1 MADLARARAALRPP
15 VCGGTSRNSLT
26 IALRS
31 TDTRRTISDDACRR
45 AEETAVTEFPWTR
58 SYPAGVRWDA
68 ELPLMPVQQFLD
80 DAVAHWPDHPALEFM
95 GRVVSYRELGEL
107 ADRAAAG
114 LQRLGVGPGVH
125 VGLYLPNSPHYPI
138 AFFGVLKAGGT
149 VVNYSPLDAERV
161 LEHKIDDSETDIL
174 VTLDLAALYPQMG
187 RLLGRTRLKK
197 LVVGSLGEYSV
208 NPAAVRAHLEGAGQ
222 LAEVPAD
229 DVHMSFEQLLAN
241 DGKYQSHP
249 IADLAQ
255 ANVVLQYT
263 GGTTGLPKGAMLS
276 HANLSAACA
285 QYVASSRGE
294 PPILVEGAE
303 RVLVVL
309 PLFHIYSLTV
319 NLLLGVRLGALLVLH
334 PRFELEPVMND
345 LAGKKITVF
354 AGVPTMFTAMVNH
367 PMMST
372 LDLRSLKFCGSGGA
386 PLPAEIEHRFFERTG
401 CHLNEGWGMTE
412 TSPTGT
418 FTPARGTRKDGSCG
432 IPLPGIRLKFESLS
446 QPGGSAP
453 PGEPGELCI
462 AGPNVMRG
470 YWKNDDATAASMT
483 ADGYFRT
490 GDIAYMDDDGFV
502 YIVDR
507 SKDMLLCG
515 GYNVYPRLI
524 EDAIYQHPS
533 VAEVCV
539 IGVPD
544 AYRGQSPKAFV
555 TLKPGAAP
563 FAIAE
568 LKAFLKGH
576 LGKHEMVQELE
587 IRSELPKTPIGKLSK
602 KDLVAEEERKRAQT
616 GTAG

>member
-1 MADLARARAALRPP
+1 M
-15 VCGGTSRNSLT
+15 
-26 IALRS
+26 I
-31 TDTRRTISDDACRR
+31 
-45 AEETAVTEFPWTR
+45 EYPWTH

-68 ELPLMPVQQFLD
+68 ELPLMPVQQILD
-80 DAVAHWPDHPALEFM
+80 EAVARWPERPALDFM
-95 GRVVSYRELGEL
+95 GRVISYRELGAL
-107 ADRAAAG
+107 VDRAAAG
-114 LQRLGVGPGVH
+114 LQRLGVGPGTH

-149 VVNYSPLDAERV
+149 AVNYSPLDAERV
-161 LEHKIDDSETDIL
+161 LEHKVDDSETDIL
-174 VTLDLAALYPQMG
+174 ITLDLAALYPQVGRLMG
-187 RLLGRTRLKK
+187 RSRLKK
-197 LVVGSLGEYSV
+197 MVVGSLGEFSV
-208 NPAAVRAHLEGAGQ
+208 SPPAVRAQLEGAGQ
-222 LAEVPAD
+222 LCKVPVD
-229 DVHMSFEQLLAN
+229 DLHMPFEQLLAN
-241 DGKYQSHP
+241 DGTYQAHVVG
-249 IADLAQ
+249 DLRQ
-255 ANVVLQYT
+255 VNVVLQYT
-263 GGTTGLPKGAMLS
+263 GGTTGSPKGAMLT

-285 QYVASSRGE
+285 QYVETTRGE
-294 PPILVEGAE
+294 PPILVEGEE

-319 NLLLGVRLGALLVLH
+319 NLLFGLRLGALLVLH
-334 PRFELEPVMND
+334 ARFDLDAVMKELV
-345 LAGKKITVF
+345 AKKITVF

-367 PMMST
+367 PQISAPN
-372 LDLRSLKFCGSGGA
+372 LKSLKFCGSGGA
-386 PLPAEIEHRFFERTG
+386 PLPAEIEHRFFELTG

-418 FTPARGTRKDGSCG
+418 FTPARGRRKDGSCG
-432 IPLPGIRLKFESLS
+432 IPLPGVRLKFEALG
-446 QPGGSAP
+446 QPGRAAA
-453 PGEPGELCI
+453 PGEPGEMCI

-470 YWKNDDATAASMT
+470 YWRNAEATAASMT

-490 GDIAYMDDDGFV
+490 GDIAYMDADGFV
-502 YIVDR
+502 FIVDR

-563 FAIAE
+563 FTIDE

-576 LGKHEMVQELE
+576 VGKHEMVQALE
-587 IRSELPKTPIGKLSK
+587 IRAELPKTPIGKLSK
-602 KDLVAEEERKRAQT
+602 KDLMADEQRKRAAATDAQY
-616 GTAG
+616 

>member
-1 MADLARARAALRPP
+1 
-15 VCGGTSRNSLT
+15 
-26 IALRS
+26 
-31 TDTRRTISDDACRR
+31 
-45 AEETAVTEFPWTR
+45 VTELPWIQ

-68 ELPLMPVQQFLD
+68 ELPLMPVQQMLD
-80 DAVAHWPDHPALEFM
+80 DAVARWPDRPALDFM
-95 GRVVSYRELGEL
+95 GRVLSYRELGAL
-107 ADRAAAG
+107 VDRAAAG

-161 LEHKIDDSETDIL
+161 LEHKVEDSETDVL
-174 VTLDLAALYPQMG
+174 VTLDLAALYPQVG
-187 RLLGRTRLKK
+187 RLLGHSRLKK
-197 LVVGSLGEYSV
+197 IVVGSLGEYSLS
-208 NPAAVRAHLEGAGQ
+208 PPAVRAQLESAGQ
-222 LAEVPAD
+222 LCKVPTD
-229 DVHMSFEQLLAN
+229 DRHVPFEQLLAN
-241 DGKYQSHP
+241 DGSYRAHA

-255 ANVVLQYT
+255 VNVVLQYT
-263 GGTTGLPKGAMLS
+263 GGTTGLPKGAMLT

-285 QYVASSRGE
+285 QYVETTHGD
-294 PPILVEGAE
+294 PPILVEGEE

-309 PLFHIYSLTV
+309 PLFHVYSLTV

-334 PRFELEPVMND
+334 PRFDLDTVLTEL
-345 LAGKKITVF
+345 AAKKITVF
-354 AGVPTMFTAMVNH
+354 AGVPTMFTAMVND
-367 PMMST
+367 PKMSS
-372 LDLRSLKFCGSGGA
+372 LDLKSLKFCGSGGA
-386 PLPAEIEHRFFERTG
+386 PLPAEIEHRFFALTG

-418 FTPARGTRKDGSCG
+418 FTPAHGRRKDGSCG
-432 IPLPGIRLKFESLS
+432 LPLPGVQLKFEALGH
-446 QPGGSAP
+446 PGQAAP

-462 AGPNVMRG
+462 AGPNVMKG
-470 YWKNDDATAASMT
+470 YWKNEDATAASMT

-490 GDIAYMDDDGFV
+490 GDIAYMDAEGFV
-502 YIVDR
+502 FIVDR

-524 EDAIYQHPS
+524 EEAIYQHPS

-563 FAIAE
+563 FTIDE
-568 LKAFLKGH
+568 LKTFLKGH

-587 IRSELPKTPIGKLSK
+587 IRAALPKTPIGKLSK
-602 KDLVAEEERKRAQT
+602 RDLIADEERKRAA
-616 GTAG
+616 AGAA